1 MTVFD
6 PRDWGKVDYIVT
18 QNVIRFVNQCSNT
31 AKTLNL
37 ALPSNHLSPVRKE
50 ATLRH
55 CSPLEAISQKLKTGL
70 QNAVPFQNFF
80 VPGPS
85 SSVTLK
91 SRHAAGS
98 GSACRSA
105 AFSQRSA
112 SQELFD

>member
-70 QNAVPFQNFF
+70 QKTP
-80 VPGPS
+80 PS
-85 SSVTLK
+85 TASVFAALK
-91 SRHAAGS
+91 DFTSLVECRPESTVISRGFANCPQKG
-98 GSACRSA
+98 
-105 AFSQRSA
+105 
-112 SQELFD
+112 LF

>member
-70 QNAVPFQNFF
+70 QQPKVPQK
-80 VPGPS
+80 S
-85 SSVTLK
+85 SFPK
-91 SRHAAGS
+91 R
-98 GSACRSA
+98 
-105 AFSQRSA
+105 
-112 SQELFD
+112 